1 MLDNEWLH
9 PSRIT
14 FCTCRIQPC
23 TGATYIF
30 VHVSHAIFVSQA
42 RLIEICYGSVLFAD
56 GARKGAREE
65 EAKVRLESSSTY
77 RGSKM
82 QRIGS
87 RLNMQVSWGA
97 GSVAEGPPPGSRDLF
112 RAAENGRTPP
122 GLTAQCS
129 EGVMDLSEKNP

>member
-1 MLDNEWLH
+1 M
-9 PSRIT
+9 
-14 FCTCRIQPC
+14 
-23 TGATYIF
+23 F
-30 VHVSHAIFVSQA
+30 VHVRHAIFVSQA

-56 GARKGAREE
+56 GAREE
-65 EAKVRLESSSTY
+65 EARVRLESNGTS
-77 RGSKM
+77 RGSRL
-82 QRIGS
+82 QRICS
-87 RLNMQVSWGA
+87 RLNMQLARGA